1 MYVPFN
7 GVHAPLQVPDEYLK
21 PYESLKGP
29 RQKVAGMLSAVD
41 EAIGQIVQSLD
52 EAGMRD
58 NTLIVFSSDNGG
70 PNPGNTSTNGEL
82 RAGKG
87 TLYEGGIRV
96 CAFATWPG
104 KIPAGTTVKEPMHM
118 VDWYPTFSRLAGVK
132 ATGEQ
137 TLPLDGMDVWP
148 MLSEGKKS
156 PHEAILVAQG
166 LVAMHCEWATGN

>member
-1 MYVPFN
+1 
-7 GVHAPLQVPDEYLK
+7 
-21 PYESLKGP
+21 
-29 RQKVAGMLSAVD
+29 
-41 EAIGQIVQSLD
+41 
-52 EAGMRD
+52 
-58 NTLIVFSSDNGG
+58 
-70 PNPGNTSTNGEL
+70 
-82 RAGKG
+82 
-87 TLYEGGIRV
+87 
-96 CAFATWPG
+96 
-104 KIPAGTTVKEPMHM
+104 MHM